1 MTIEQHER
9 AREIL
14 EELSKIKLVLN
25 CWNALDIY
33 CLPLK
38 FRFAEETNM
47 DFVPEEALKQFK
59 NSCIE
64 HLNNRTKELQDEFY
78 KL

>member
-9 AREIL
+9 ACEIR

-25 CWNALDIY
+25 CWNALDRY
-33 CLPLK
+33 CRPLK
-38 FRFAEETNM
+38 FRFSEETDM
-47 DFVPEEALKQFK
+47 DFVPEEELKQFK
-59 NSCIE
+59 DACID
-64 HLNNRTKELQDEFY
+64 HLNNRTKELQDEFD